1 MEAYYS
7 MIGVG
12 DVANEVFN
20 RYEKKYLLK
29 DQVYQKIKPILEEYM
44 EVDPYSRNGDSYTIC
59 SIYYD
64 SPDNRIIRK
73 SLQKPTYKEKL
84 RLRSYG
90 VVRPE
95 DKVYLEIK
103 KKCKGFVNKRRTS
116 ILLEDAVRY
125 FETMEKP
132 KWKSF
137 MNEQILNEIDY
148 IVQRYCLQPAV
159 FLSYERNALFGKED
173 ESLRIT
179 FDTDVITRRYD
190 LSLDKGIYGD
200 RLLPPDLWIMEVKV
214 AQAIPIW
221 LGKLLASYSIYPASY
236 SKYGEEYR
244 RTKLMGSTQDFE
256 RKEMIV

>member
-1 MEAYYS
+1 MGVYNI
-7 MIGVG
+7 MIGVSG
-12 DVANEVFN
+12 VAIEVFN
-20 RYEKKYLLK
+20 RFEKKYLLR
-29 DQVYQKIKPILEEYM
+29 DEVYRKIKLILEDYM
-44 EVDPYSRNGDSYTIC
+44 DVDPYSRNGDFYTIC

-116 ILLEDAVRY
+116 IILEDAISY

-132 KWKSF
+132 KLMPF
-137 MNEQILNEIDY
+137 MNNQILNEIDY
-148 IVQRYCLQPAV
+148 IVQRYYLRPAV

-173 ESLRIT
+173 DSLRIT
-179 FDTDVITRRYD
+179 FDTNVFTRRYD

-200 RLLPPDLWIMEVKV
+200 RLLSPGLWIMEVKV
-214 AQAIPIW
+214 TQAIPIW
-221 LGKLLASYSIYPASY
+221 LVKLLSTLDIYPASY

-244 RTKLMGSTQDFE
+244 KTILTMNTNLLKRE
-256 RKEMIV
+256 AIIV